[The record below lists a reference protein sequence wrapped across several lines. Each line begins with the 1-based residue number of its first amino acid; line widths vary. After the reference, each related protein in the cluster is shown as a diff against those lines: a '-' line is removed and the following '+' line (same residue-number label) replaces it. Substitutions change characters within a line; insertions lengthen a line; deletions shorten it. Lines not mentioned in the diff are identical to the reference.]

1 MDKILVIDDE
11 KPTLAMFRL
20 MLEAY
25 GYEIFTAE
33 NGADGLEIFE
43 REHPPV
49 VLTDIKMP
57 GMDGIQV
64 LKTIKQ
70 RVPATE
76 VIVIT
81 GHGDMDLA
89 IRALNLDATDF
100 INKPIQRQVLEQALK
115 RAQARW
121 RMAAGHH
128 QELTLHVTGDVAVI
142 SILGSLT
149 ARSESHLMRL
159 YQESQS
165 EPSRRLV
172 LDFAEDAA
180 VNGAGIALLT
190 QLLLD
195 CQHKGRAA
203 YIAGLSDNLR
213 KVFEMVGLS
222 KLAPLV
228 NSLKD
233 VLG

>member
-1 MDKILVIDDE
+1 MGKILVIDDE

-25 GYEIFTAE
+25 GYEVFTAE
-33 NGADGLEIFE
+33 NGSEGVALFE
-43 REHPPV
+43 REAPPV

-64 LKTIKQ
+64 LKAIKERAPQ
-70 RVPATE
+70 TE

-89 IRALNLDATDF
+89 IQALNLDATDF

-121 RMAAGHH
+121 QMAAG
-128 QELTLHVTGDVAVI
+128 QSPELTLRLTAELAIIAV
-142 SILGSLT
+142 LGSLG
-149 ARSESHLMRL
+149 ARSEQRLRQL
-159 YQESQS
+159 YQESQAQGA
-165 EPSRRLV
+165 RRLV
-172 LDFAEDAA
+172 LHFGVNAV
-180 VNGAGIALLT
+180 VNGAGIAILT

-195 CQHKGRAA
+195 CQQQGVPAFL
-203 YIAGLSDNLR
+203 AGLSDNLR
-213 KVFEMVGLS
+213 KVFEMVGLA
-222 KLAPLV
+222 KLALQIDHPEEAQ
-228 NSLKD
+228 
-233 VLG
+233 G